1 MSEDTQHAIEFTTK
15 KGRTVRLGD
24 HYRDN
29 RDANVRDLKVES
41 IGIYERP
48 GCGVVEASTVCS
60 VTCSVTRTTEAGT
73 QQMKPTTMTAERIT
87 SREFVLMSPTF
98 RPVVTAELA
107 DGGVL

>member
-1 MSEDTQHAIEFTTK
+1 MTETTQNAIEFTTK

-24 HYRDN
+24 HYRDAN
-29 RDANVRDLKVES
+29 RPEPRDLKVES
-41 IGIYERP
+41 IGVYQRP
-48 GCGVVEASTVCS
+48 GYGAVEDSTVCS

-87 SREFVLMSPTF
+87 GREFVLMSPTF